1 MKEVIRRGLFE
12 TNSSSVH
19 SITMC
24 DDDTYKKWESGELLI
39 KRWDKAFI
47 TREEIDEQMKNDGV
61 NLNDEKEVAEYL
73 DEAGVCDYD
82 RYWDYYSYEFETYD
96 DEYETKS
103 GEIVHAFG
111 YYGHD

>member
-24 DDDTYKKWESGELLI
+24 DDDTYKKWENGELLYDSWNE
-39 KRWDKAFI
+39 KFI
-47 TREEIDEQMKNDGV
+47 SKNEIDKKYE
-61 NLNDEKEVAEYL
+61 EY
-73 DEAGVCDYD
+73 VYDYEG
-82 RYWDYYSYEFETYD
+82 YWDHYGYDYETF
-96 DEYETKS
+96 DEIYETKND
-103 GEIVHAFG
+103 IIHAFG

>member
-1 MKEVIRRGLFE
+1 MKEVIRRCLFE

-24 DDDTYKKWESGELLI
+24 DDDTYKKWESGEVLYNDWYGKFMTEEELNSI
-39 KRWDKAFI
+39 MKEKGVDI
-47 TREEIDEQMKNDGV
+47 TNDDEV
-61 NLNDEKEVAEYL
+61 SEYMS
-73 DEAGVCDYD
+73 DYNIYDYD
-82 RYWDYYSYEFETYD
+82 DFWDNVEYETYNNT
-96 DEYETKS
+96 YETKS